1 MRDIVLNTSIM
12 KQYICVGENI
22 CRCIEC
28 AYDVNEKKIKRK
40 PVEKIEWN
48 KMLIIWTFDCLSY
61 SFNFKI
67 IF

>member
-1 MRDIVLNTSIM
+1 MRDIVLNTSIL

-40 PVEKIEWN
+40 PVEKIEWMEQN
-48 KMLIIWTFDCLSY
+48 ANHMDF
-61 SFNFKI
+61 
-67 IF
+67 